1 MWRALLIAALVALL
15 ATVASADI
23 RRLMQAKGYGTSIG
37 SGCVDGCSV
46 GAITMQ
52 DAISEPVP
60 PSSGCT
66 FPATMPCT
74 FGG

>member
-1 MWRALLIAALVALL
+1 MRRALLIAALVAL
-15 ATVASADI
+15 AAAAAHADI
-23 RRLMQAKGYGTSIG
+23 RSLMRAKGYSSIPAAG
-37 SGCVDGCSV
+37 ECSGGCGGFV
-46 GAITMQ
+46 TTQ